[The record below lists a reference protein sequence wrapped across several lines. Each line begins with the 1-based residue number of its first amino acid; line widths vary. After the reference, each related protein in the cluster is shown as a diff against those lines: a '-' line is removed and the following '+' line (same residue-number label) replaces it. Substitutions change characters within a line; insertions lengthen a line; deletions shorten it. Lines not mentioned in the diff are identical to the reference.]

1 MAVASSRERVITT
14 PAVVL
19 SNPKYRQ
26 NLAGIVR
33 ACSCFGI
40 PTLLWT
46 GNRIDLNEMDR
57 LPREERMKGYRDV
70 YWEKLENN
78 RPFDLFPGAVPVC
91 VELVPHAE
99 NLASFDHPER
109 AVYVFGPEDGSVP
122 QVFRMHCHRFVF
134 IPSAHCL
141 NLSAAVNVVLY
152 DRRVKRI
159 SQGLESPVM
168 AEILQETRGGNID
181 VPGWDGK

>member
-1 MAVASSRERVITT
+1 MAITSVRA
-14 PAVVL
+14 PVYKLPGVVL
-19 SNPKYRQ
+19 SNPKYAH
-26 NLAGIVR
+26 NVASAIR

-40 PTLLWT
+40 STMLWT
-46 GNRIDLNEMDR
+46 GKRVDPTTMDR
-57 LPREERMKGYRDV
+57 LPREERMKGYKDV
-70 YWEKLENN
+70 YWETNE
-78 RPFDLFPGAVPVC
+78 RPFDLFPDAVPVC

-99 NLASFDHPER
+99 NLASFDHPEK
-109 AVYVFGPEDGSVP
+109 ALYVFGPEDGSVS
-122 QVFRMHCHRFVF
+122 QVFRMHCHRFIF

-141 NLSAAVNVVLY
+141 NLSAALNVVLY